1 MKSTSQIYKLYL
13 IEVTKYY
20 ESRMIA
26 TYLHWFSPKTFLRK
40 YSIKFL
46 KSYMHLEDTNLYTGF
61 CIRWRLHLTFSL
73 SETPFQFG
81 EIFKVTMIFKWTNSY
96 CFTRPVI
103 LGLSFHCGMCL
114 GSFPEDL
121 ILMLTKDS
129 KIEKKSYQYCVAVI
143 PHGRILLGIKLH
155 FQVKPITISFL
166 L

>member
-1 MKSTSQIYKLYL
+1 MKVIWCYL
-13 IEVTKYY
+13 LT
-20 ESRMIA
+20 
-26 TYLHWFSPKTFLRK
+26 LTFPQD
-40 YSIKFL
+40 IPQEIQHNFFL

-61 CIRWRLHLTFSL
+61 CIRWRLHSTFSL

-103 LGLSFHCGMCL
+103 LGVSFHCGMCL

-129 KIEKKSYQYCVAVI
+129 KIEKK
-143 PHGRILLGIKLH
+143 KLSVLCCRDSSWQNPVRH
-155 FQVKPITISFL
+155 
-166 L
+166 